1 MNSNDAE
8 LHAAAHEIR
17 ILANI
22 LSKVANRDM
31 EQRLQTCGANISGLQ
46 HGLLR
51 LLRDHPYTSSELSR
65 KMLLTPTTLVPAVD
79 ALERH
84 GLVERGR
91 DHNDRRRTPL
101 VVTDTGRALLER
113 VPVIDDDDALVQ
125 SLMGM
130 EGEQRQQ
137 LLAALRALVG
147 SLLNDPAHVQAIGES
162 VQQMV
167 REHHTARS

>member
-51 LLRDHPYTSSELSR
+51 LLRNHP
-65 KMLLTPTTLVPAVD
+65 
-79 ALERH
+79 
-84 GLVERGR
+84 
-91 DHNDRRRTPL
+91 
-101 VVTDTGRALLER
+101 
-113 VPVIDDDDALVQ
+113 
-125 SLMGM
+125 
-130 EGEQRQQ
+130 
-137 LLAALRALVG
+137 
-147 SLLNDPAHVQAIGES
+147 
-162 VQQMV
+162 
-167 REHHTARS
+167 